1 MINKKLLYQFIR
13 AAMLLAFLTISSVL
27 CISCSSADYIP
38 EKLESSL
45 HQRIKSV
52 ETEDPTADI
61 QFAGKT
67 ENDINDKMLNKLKL
81 TGISVEST
89 VKNVFTASGN
99 AASIKRTT
107 LLDFVIYLEI
117 AKKLD
122 LK

>member
-1 MINKKLLYQFIR
+1 MINKKLLYQFMR
-13 AAMLLAFLTISSVL
+13 VVMLFAFLTISSQL
-27 CISCSSADYIP
+27 CMSCSSAEYIP

-45 HQRIKSV
+45 HQKIKSV
-52 ETEDPTADI
+52 ETEEPTADI

-67 ENDINDKMLNKLKL
+67 ESDINDKMLNKLKL

-107 LLDFVIYLEI
+107 LLDFVVYLEI
-117 AKKLD
+117 AKKLE